1 MDYKLDV
8 SPISS
13 YRIEPILPSN
23 QAFSRHLTFNDDS
36 FTSDTSHSYKQNEE
50 EIVTFGSPLA
60 EEKTR
65 PHTAYYSPQILDP
78 FAHRQHHR
86 DGKPVVESPFAFK
99 ICNFR
104 TYADQPSDLI
114 SSKYENKVETP
125 NDSFEQSDYYNQD
138 LPRLSLK
145 DIQETEREYLSTLRQ
160 PISEQKSKREAIE
173 QDEIFVFDR
182 EEGVRGRNSY
192 YSNREGYTDK
202 ELDEVEM
209 EQQLKKMR
217 EDEEYLK
224 LSFESKFF
232 NNKWQIRK
240 RTYEDI
246 AECFKARRNLFI
258 SGSQLGGDVFVEFEG
273 LLREMATDSNL
284 VCQFE
289 GLKSLYMYLTCV
301 HEIKSSVIGLLDELI
316 SKCNTNK
323 PAYNDTLS
331 ATLIEAL
338 VKEEQGMLLYKI
350 CNRLDSRNSKEAI
363 FCIKV
368 LENAIDKLD
377 LTESKFKLILDAT
390 SRALKHNLATV
401 KSSAVYLARNL
412 YQSVS
417 LSLDEFLKSLG
428 ELKPIISKEIRETCA
443 QCDKYAKILRLT
455 DTSSYSAESERI
467 NSARNPSEMLLSD
480 DLRSKEDV
488 MSLISPEFFKLP
500 YETDVKNKRK
510 ILSCVNNTVLTGT
523 YTSQPE
529 DYLPIVHVFLHLLEE
544 TNSLIYA
551 EVMKLMG
558 QLIPKIPHTFAMK
571 GKQLVKHLVEKFKE
585 KKQSIK
591 IEAKKI
597 LSLIRKHEIFS
608 HENLIELLVE
618 IAAEHKNPQV
628 RENCLSWIREEI
640 ESTGQGID
648 LLSGVMLE
656 KPWYEDILGKI
667 AAKTSP
673 KLLEILKKDV
683 AGNVRDTAVALLGT
697 FKAKIEDNRQS
708 SELNKIIQKLPKNR
722 INEIK
727 KQRSKTVGPALHQTN
742 LIELDYT
749 TPSYKDTIIDLPD
762 YSTTPLP
769 DNISDLTF
777 PDNPVPT
784 LFPEKPTLPPRSLSS
799 TLTDK
804 PSLPSYPEKSKIPN
818 ISDKPTFPT
827 PKEQKTQPTSKKL
840 TLHIHKETEPEKML
854 DTNKEETKNVVEY
867 NIEDLGFDFNRI
879 LGSNR
884 KRDPIELYSFDESV
898 HSKLMDYA
906 ESVCNTERS
915 ESVCDN
921 IADSTVQ
928 DIGLDKPRTRTV
940 TESILLD
947 LEDPLKPPNPSTPK
961 SYAIK
966 KTLNALE
973 ISSPSMT
980 HIPTIDYFSFHPS
993 VDLNTTST
1001 FISESKTSSRTL
1013 SLKTMNQCSILP
1025 NPTSEQYEFDTS
1037 SDGLLHFQFKLMY
1050 SHDPSAEI
1058 SQPLKANYTAMKFV
1072 EDRKR
1077 FVHGVL
1083 YALSNEDILSSLEAP
1098 VLNAMIDTALYFC
1111 VHEKIQSESESA
1123 FLSDTM
1129 SIGQDLELSAL
1140 LQKLVSVLLDSR
1152 DISTLLIILLKSLN
1166 SYLPKSFY
1174 LPLSVESLHTIKIY
1188 IKCITK
1194 LVDSISY
1201 EQLKVFE
1208 IFVSL
1213 YKIFTEHPPEKL
1225 NSDCPN
1231 VQVYEYMYRV
1241 LRSMSDKLISLDP
1254 NKVQSF
1260 LQFCIRSNPGSTT
1273 SIYVKYLAASLLKK
1287 YNLTV

>member
-8 SPISS
+8 SPIRS
-13 YRIEPILPSN
+13 YRIEPILPSS
-23 QAFSRHLTFNDDS
+23 QAYSRHLTFNDDS
-36 FTSDTSHSYKQNEE
+36 FTSDTPHSYKQNEE
-50 EIVTFGSPLA
+50 EIVAFGSPLA

-65 PHTAYYSPQILDP
+65 PHTAYYSPKTLDP
-78 FAHRQHHR
+78 FAHRHHHR
-86 DGKPVVESPFAFK
+86 DGKPVGESPFAFK

-125 NDSFEQSDYYNQD
+125 NDSFEQSDYYTQD

-145 DIQETEREYLSTLRQ
+145 DIQETEREYLPTLRE
-160 PISEQKSKREAIE
+160 PISEQKSRREVME

-209 EQQLKKMR
+209 EQQLRKMR

-240 RTYEDI
+240 KTYEDI

-258 SGSQLGGDVFVEFEG
+258 SGSHPVGDVFVEFEG

-289 GLKSLYMYLTCV
+289 GLKSLYVYLTCV

-350 CNRLDSRNSKEAI
+350 CNRLDSRNNREAI

-368 LENAIDKLD
+368 LENAIDKID
-377 LTESKFKLILDAT
+377 LTETKFKLILDAT

-401 KSSAVYLARNL
+401 RSSAVYLARNL

-428 ELKPIISKEIRETCA
+428 ELKPIISKEIREACA
-443 QCDKYAKILRLT
+443 HCDKYPKILKLA
-455 DTSSYSAESERI
+455 DTSSYSAELERI
-467 NSARNPSEMLLSD
+467 NSATSPSEMLLSD
-480 DLRSKEDV
+480 DLRPKEDV
-488 MSLISPEFFKLP
+488 MSLISAEFFKLP

-529 DYLPIVHVFLHLLEE
+529 DYLPIVHVFFHLLEE

-551 EVMKLMG
+551 EVMKLMS

-597 LSLIRKHEIFS
+597 LSLIRKYEIFS
-608 HENLIELLVE
+608 HENLVEFLVE
-618 IAAEHKNPQV
+618 IAADHKNPQV
-628 RENCLSWIREEI
+628 RENSLSWIREEI
-640 ESTGQGID
+640 ESTGQAID
-648 LLSGVMLE
+648 LLSGVVLE

-667 AAKTSP
+667 ADKTSP

-697 FKAKIEDNRQS
+697 FKAKLEDNGPTS
-708 SELNKIIQKLPKNR
+708 ALNKIIQKLPKNR

-727 KQRSKTVGPALHQTN
+727 KQRSKTVCPALHQTN

-749 TPSYKDTIIDLPD
+749 TSSAKDNIVDLPD
-762 YSTTPLP
+762 YSPLP

-777 PDNPVPT
+777 PDNPTPT
-784 LFPEKPTLPPRSLSS
+784 LFPEKPSLPPRSLSS
-799 TLTDK
+799 TLPDK
-804 PSLPSYPEKSKIPN
+804 PTQPSYQEKSKIPT
-818 ISDKPTFPT
+818 ISDRPTLPIQREKT
-827 PKEQKTQPTSKKL
+827 TQPAPQKL
-840 TLHIHKETEPEKML
+840 TLYIHRDKTPEPENVAY
-854 DTNKEETKNVVEY
+854 TAREETKNVVEY
-867 NIEDLGFDFNRI
+867 NIEDLGFDFNRV

-884 KRDPIELYSFDESV
+884 KRDPIEMYSFDESV

-906 ESVCNTERS
+906 ESVCNTEIS
-915 ESVCDN
+915 ESVCEN
-921 IADSTVQ
+921 MGNSTIQ
-928 DIGLDKPRTRTV
+928 DIISDKPITRAV

-966 KTLNALE
+966 KALSALE
-973 ISSPSMT
+973 ISSPSVT
-980 HIPTIDYFSFHPS
+980 HIPTIDFFSFPPS

-1013 SLKTMNQCSILP
+1013 SLKTMDQCSISPSSTPELH
-1025 NPTSEQYEFDTS
+1025 EFDAS
-1037 SDGLLHFQFKLMY
+1037 SDGILHFQFKLMY
-1050 SHDPSAEI
+1050 SQDPAIEL
-1058 SQPLKANYTAMKFV
+1058 SQPLKASYKTMKFV

-1098 VLNAMIDTALYFC
+1098 VLSAMIDAALYFC

-1123 FLSDTM
+1123 FLYDTM

-1152 DISTLLIILLKSLN
+1152 DTSILLITLIKSLN

-1174 LPLSVESLHTIKIY
+1174 LPLSVESLHSIKIY

-1201 EQLKVFE
+1201 ERLKVFE

-1213 YKIFTEHPPEKL
+1213 YKIFGEHPPEKL

-1231 VQVYEYMYRV
+1231 VQVYEYMFRV
-1241 LRSMSDKLISLDP
+1241 LRSISDKLISLDP